1 MLLTGF
7 DCFLKKNLKQTKVVK
22 NKLRMDKTDVFF
34 QKNWL
39 KEVKDNYNFENLF
52 FLWTKSLEKKI
63 RMVFF
68 SKATSAIPY

>member
-1 MLLTGF
+1 
-7 DCFLKKNLKQTKVVK
+7 
-22 NKLRMDKTDVFF
+22 MDKTDVFF